1 MNSTPMNKIYSIL
14 TAAALAAII
23 WTGCST
29 ATESNTDQGH
39 AADGSETH
47 ETGQVYLTA
56 DQQKL
61 ANIKL
66 GKATRQV
73 VEQTISCTGEVGVP
87 PYSLASVYAPVAAFV
102 KDVSLLEGEHITKGQ
117 VLVTL
122 QHPEII
128 KMQQDYVAA
137 KSQFD
142 YLASDLKRKETL
154 IEKEATSQKNYEA
167 AKADYLNMKAQ
178 VDGLA
183 AQLTMI
189 GIDVKRLDKAEI
201 QTTVSL
207 RAPISGYLSKVLVNR
222 GKYVRADDM
231 LFEIV
236 DNSHLHVE
244 AMVFQQHAAKVK
256 EGQAMRFKAT
266 GSNTWLT
273 GEVHLVNKKF
283 DADKRTVNIH
293 GHPDEGGSDD
303 LIPGSFLDV
312 QIVVQADTGLAVPA
326 SAVFTEGANT
336 FLYLK
341 GDGDQ
346 FIKQSI
352 EPMAHND
359 DWYIVGDELAGK
371 QIVIDG
377 GYYLKGSPEGGA
389 HSH

>member
-1 MNSTPMNKIYSIL
+1 MNKIYSIL
-14 TAAALAAII
+14 TAAVLTAFI

-29 ATESNTDQGH
+29 AADDKTDHDHADEGSQTQATGITE
-39 AADGSETH
+39 
-47 ETGQVYLTA
+47 LTA

-66 GKATRQV
+66 AVPEVHV

-102 KDVSLLEGEHITKGQ
+102 KDASLLEGERITKGQ

-122 QHPEII
+122 QHPDII

-137 KSQFD
+137 KSKFD
-142 YLASDLKRKETL
+142 FLESDLKRKETL

-167 AKADYLNMKAQ
+167 AKADFLNMKAQ

-183 AQLTMI
+183 AQLSMI
-189 GIDVKRLDKAEI
+189 GVDVKRLENAEI

-236 DNSHLHVE
+236 DNNHLHVE
-244 AMVFQQHAAKVK
+244 AMVFQQDAAKVK
-256 EGQAMRFKAT
+256 EGQSMRFKAT
-266 GSNTWLT
+266 GSDTWLN

-293 GHPDEGGSDD
+293 GHPDEESNAD
-303 LIPGSFLDV
+303 LIPGSFLEV
-312 QIVVQADTGLAVPA
+312 QIVIQADTGLAVPA
-326 SAVFTEGANT
+326 SAVFTEGGESFVYIKGADANS
-336 FLYLK
+336 FK
-341 GDGDQ
+341 KHP
-346 FIKQSI
+346 IKA
-352 EPMAHND
+352 MAHSD
-359 DWYIVGDELAGK
+359 SWYLVDEGLAGK
-371 QIVIDG
+371 QVVVDG
-377 GYYLKGSPEGGA
+377 GYYLKGSPESDG